1 MPFEHLAE
9 SIGPQT
15 GLVACSV
22 TRSQDGE
29 TAALADILAAA
40 RQHGAQVLVDATHAV
55 PFVPLQR
62 WIADIDYL
70 VCHGYK
76 HLLCPRGVAFSTS
89 AATAGATSNPG
100 SPTGATA
107 SPLYATSYGGSLD
120 ELAPNASRFDL
131 SLAWH
136 AWAGAEPSLHLLVEW
151 QQAGLSE

>member
-1 MPFEHLAE
+1 MAKPPPWPT
-9 SIGPQT
+9 S
-15 GLVACSV
+15 
-22 TRSQDGE
+22 
-29 TAALADILAAA
+29 LAAA

-76 HLLCPRGVAFSTS
+76 HLLCPRGVAFLYVRRDRWSDVQPWF
-89 AATAGATSNPG
+89 ANWRN
-100 SPTGATA
+100 A
-107 SPLYATSYGGSLD
+107 SPLYSTSYGGSLD

-136 AWAGAEPSLHLLVEW
+136 AWAGAEPSSAAARRVA
-151 QQAGLSE
+151 AGGSS